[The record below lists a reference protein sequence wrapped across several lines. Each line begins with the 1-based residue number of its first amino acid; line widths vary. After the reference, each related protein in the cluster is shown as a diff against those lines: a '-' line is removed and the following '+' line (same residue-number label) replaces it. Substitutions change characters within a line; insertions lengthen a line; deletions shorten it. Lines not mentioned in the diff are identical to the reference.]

1 MSKYSFLLPAYKAA
15 FFEEAL
21 GSILGQTYADFNVI
35 VSDDCSPEDLKSV
48 VEKFNDPRVIYRRNE
63 KNIGAEHLVDHWNLL
78 LSLTDAEY
86 IIMASDDDVY
96 DSGYLEEMDRLVSL
110 YPDIDVFRPKLR
122 LIDNEGKEFWR
133 EKPILEEDI
142 VSQKKLASLIATEKF
157 LSGIPQFVFKRNAL
171 VALGGFV
178 YFPYAWSSDDATVA
192 ALSPNG
198 LAISNQTL
206 FSFRFSGVS
215 ISTRKVTSKAE
226 WSGKLYATAE
236 YVKRAGECYNEPED
250 IALLSEMTWKAR
262 KNTISM
268 LNEASLGTFIEMM
281 FHLKNLKSPLFPF
294 GWRAKRYI
302 GRVYHKLLG
311 K

>member
-1 MSKYSFLLPAYKAA
+1 MKYTFLVPAYKAKY
-15 FFEEAL
+15 FEKAL
-21 GSILGQTYADFNVI
+21 GSILGQTYADFSVI

-48 VEKFNDPRVIYRRNE
+48 VDKFNDPRVTYRRNE

-78 LSLTDAEY
+78 LGLTDAEY

-96 DSGYLEEMDRLVSL
+96 DPGYLEEMDRLVSL
-110 YPDIDVFRPKLR
+110 YPGIDVFRPKLR

-133 EKPILEEDI
+133 EKPVLEEDI
-142 VSQKKLASLIATEKF
+142 VSRKKLASLIATEKF

-198 LAISNQTL
+198 LAISKQTL

-226 WSGKLYATAE
+226 WTGKLYATAE

-250 IALLSEMTWKAR
+250 TALLSEMAWKAR

-268 LNEASLGTFIEMM
+268 LNEASFGTFIEMM
-281 FHLKNLKSPLFPF
+281 FYLKSLKSPLFPF
-294 GWRAKRYI
+294 DWRVKRYF
-302 GRVYHKLLG
+302 GRIYHKIFG

>member
-1 MSKYSFLLPAYKAA
+1 MKYTFLVPAYKAKY
-15 FFEEAL
+15 FEEAL

-48 VEKFNDPRVIYRRNE
+48 VEKFDDPRVTYRRNE

-78 LSLTDAEY
+78 LGLTDAEY

-96 DSGYLEEMDRLVSL
+96 DPGYLEEMDRLVSL

-133 EKPILEEDI
+133 EKPVLEEDI
-142 VSQKKLASLIATEKF
+142 VSRKKLASLIATEKF

-198 LAISNQTL
+198 LAISKQTL

-236 YVKRAGECYNEPED
+236 YVKHAGECYNEQED
-250 IALLSEMTWKAR
+250 TALLSEMAWKAR
-262 KNTISM
+262 KNTISI
-268 LNEASLGTFIEMM
+268 LNEASFGTFIEMM
-281 FHLKNLKSPLFPF
+281 FYLKSLKSPLFPF
-294 GWRAKRYI
+294 DWRVKRYF
-302 GRVYHKLLG
+302 GRIYHKILG